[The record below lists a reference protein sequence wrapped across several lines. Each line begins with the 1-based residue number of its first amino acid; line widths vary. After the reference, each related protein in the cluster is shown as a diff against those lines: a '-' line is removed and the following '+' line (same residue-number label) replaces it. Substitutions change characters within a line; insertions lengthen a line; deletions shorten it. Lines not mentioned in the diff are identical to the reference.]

1 MKNSGNGGLHILL
14 MYLTLTDAHWLCTL
28 PQ

>member
-14 MYLTLTDAHWLCTL
+14 M
-28 PQ
+28 